1 MKNLYVFWQFF
12 FSFSFISIFERA
24 MKKRFIIFFFIFF
37 YAGVI
42 SCNNNPAAHSL
53 TKTEKNTSA
62 AGSDNIGDTKEHKL
76 SSILYDLAISPDHEY
91 FAKQHDIELDKDRV
105 RVYIFFDPSSSD
117 PDRTRIIK
125 DHKIII
131 EKSSADL
138 TRGRVPVDHLISL
151 SQEPVI
157 QSIRLPDRLIKAREI
172 NP

>member
-1 MKNLYVFWQFF
+1 M
-12 FSFSFISIFERA
+12 E
-24 MKKRFIIFFFIFF
+24 KRFFIFLSIF
-37 YAGVI
+37 LFAGLI

-62 AGSDNIGDTKEHKL
+62 AGSKKIDDTKGHKL
-76 SSILYDLAISPDHEY
+76 SSMLYELAISPDHES

-105 RVYIFFDPSSSD
+105 RVYILFDPSSSD
-117 PDRTRIIK
+117 PDRTKIIK

-151 SQEPVI
+151 SEEPVI
-157 QSIRLPDRLIKAREI
+157 RSIRLPDRLIKTREI